1 MEYVGGAIGGASGA
15 ALGFIAADV
24 PGAWAG
30 AKYGWQAG
38 KNFAK
43 NKKTMPPVRR
53 KRKATMLTPPRTPK
67 KFRRTSKVV
76 PKKFKRKTPYV
87 KKQFAKV
94 VKKAAKKQ
102 LVTGVSQSSYSGKF
116 AIPSKLTKSFEKTAL
131 NLGYHITKESYGDCV
146 DPDCAYVYHSNFIP
160 NLIAKCITGALV
172 RTIFRKAGL
181 EIGNQEQELPVYD
194 SVSSIGYRLVYTFID
209 ITNGNQGQS
218 LLDTGEN
225 ETFQSFVE
233 NLQSTDRMGYL
244 FAQYMYNGPDRHKQP
259 YSLGLYTYDYNVA
272 ITNYRLAAY
281 MTLQDE
287 YVVYEATSA
296 LMVQNRTQGSAATG
310 TDLSLDRVDNQ
321 PLKGYLYQ
329 FKNGDPRLKTN
340 QLKNTGVVSNKD
352 ILYSC
357 GDTRA
362 VRAYGSAQLEGPQAA
377 LMAEPPMPSIWRNV
391 DASTKI
397 QLDPGMMKKTLVVS
411 SYKARLPELLKK
423 FRIDVVFLITGT
435 GNGYTQLPSHKSQ
448 IIALEEMLRTPTANL
463 ITLLFENEYKVGCYT
478 YTSKLKGTLRSD
490 ITEEEIAQYNPT

>member
-24 PGAWAG
+24 PGAWVG

-43 NKKTMPPVRR
+43 NKETMPPVRR
-53 KRKATMLTPPRTPK
+53 KRKSSMLTPPRTPK
-67 KFRRTSKVV
+67 RFRRTSKVV

-87 KKQFAKV
+87 KKQFTKV
-94 VKKAAKKQ
+94 VKKAAKKR
-102 LVTGVSQSSYSGKF
+102 LVTGVSQGSFAGKF
-116 AIPSKLTKSFEKTAL
+116 AIPSKLTKSFENIAL

-146 DPDCAYVYHSNFIP
+146 DTDCAYIYHSNFIP
-160 NLIAKCITGALV
+160 NLIAKCLTGALV

-194 SVSSIGYRLVYTFID
+194 SGSSIGYRLVYTYRD
-209 ITNGNQGQS
+209 PITGNMDQS
-218 LLDTGEN
+218 LLDTAEN

-233 NLQSTDRMGYL
+233 NLQTTNRLGWL
-244 FAQYMYNGPDRHKQP
+244 FAQYIYNAANQFKEP
-259 YSLGLYTYDYNVA
+259 YSLGLYTYDYNA
-272 ITNYRLAAY
+272 LITNYRLAAY

-287 YVVYEATSA
+287 FVVYEATSA

-340 QLKNTGVVSNKD
+340 QIKNTGVATNRD
-352 ILYSC
+352 FLYST
-357 GDTRA
+357 GDTKGLRS
-362 VRAYGSAQLEGPQAA
+362 YGSVQLVGPQAA
-377 LMAEPPMPSIWRNV
+377 LMSEPPMPSIWRNV

-397 QLDPGMMKKTLVVS
+397 QLDPGMMKKTLVIS
-411 SYKARLPELLKK
+411 SYKARLPELLRK
-423 FRIDVVFLITGT
+423 FRIDVVNLIAGT
-435 GNGYTQLPSHKSQ
+435 GNGYSQLPSHKSQ
-448 IIALEEMLRTPTANL
+448 ILALEEMLRTPSANF

-490 ITEEEIAQYNPT
+490 ITEEEILQYGQ